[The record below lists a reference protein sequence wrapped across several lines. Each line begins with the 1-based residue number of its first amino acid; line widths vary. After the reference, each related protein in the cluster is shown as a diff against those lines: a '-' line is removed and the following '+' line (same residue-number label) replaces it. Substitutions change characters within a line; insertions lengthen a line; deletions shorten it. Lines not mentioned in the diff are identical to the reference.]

1 MKNLYMYIKNE
12 NIEDILK
19 YGIKLSEY
27 SNKVLDYSGTKKS
40 GIISYLA
47 PKDSILYSDNKYSCV
62 RINGDNVNAIIYNE
76 ICENL
81 SNFNEFICDFNSYK
95 LGDYEEPLALITSTI
110 LPENIYLYNKDMD
123 VPLIIENSKNFFY
136 ENSINELLNTNKFSN
151 YELYQILL
159 ILGEQKKMLTSNS
172 EGNIKTYKDKING
185 KLYTKKSNF

>member
-1 MKNLYMYIKNE
+1 M
-12 NIEDILK
+12 
-19 YGIKLSEY
+19 
-27 SNKVLDYSGTKKS
+27 
-40 GIISYLA
+40 
-47 PKDSILYSDNKYSCV
+47 
-62 RINGDNVNAIIYNE
+62 
-76 ICENL
+76 
-81 SNFNEFICDFNSYK
+81 
-95 LGDYEEPLALITSTI
+95 GDYEEPLALITSTI

>member
-1 MKNLYMYIKNE
+1 M
-12 NIEDILK
+12 
-19 YGIKLSEY
+19 
-27 SNKVLDYSGTKKS
+27 
-40 GIISYLA
+40 
-47 PKDSILYSDNKYSCV
+47 
-62 RINGDNVNAIIYNE
+62 
-76 ICENL
+76 
-81 SNFNEFICDFNSYK
+81 
-95 LGDYEEPLALITSTI
+95 GDYEEPLALITSTI

-172 EGNIKTYKDKING
+172 EGHIKTYKDKING